1 MEDNPY
7 IHLWI
12 FYTTM
17 RYDRVLLENHKGC
30 KVRLKSTLDR
40 TRSHRFA
47 HVRVCKIAGK
57 QRQKM

>member
-1 MEDNPY
+1 
-7 IHLWI
+7 
-12 FYTTM
+12 M